1 MDPLSRK
8 LGKWKIQFTISDPR
22 SPRILLVPA
31 SQVKN
36 LKGEVCMDRLHRG
49 RSSDLKDCLGCAG
62 KLDSTYK
69 EK

>member
-1 MDPLSRK
+1 M
-8 LGKWKIQFTISDPR
+8 ISDPK

-36 LKGEVCMDRLHRG
+36 LKCGVCMDRLHRG

-62 KLDSTYK
+62 KLDSTYNSERSSAGE